1 MQTERPHDK
10 LLPEQSATNKP
21 VCIAAKS
28 DEAMPGPTDDDLE
41 LIDIRYEQF
50 VAQSRLDNLMFEH

>member
-1 MQTERPHDK
+1 MQTDRPRNELH
-10 LLPEQSATNKP
+10 PEQPATSKP
-21 VCIAAKS
+21 VCIATKS

-50 VAQSRLDNLMFEH
+50 IALSQLDNLMYEH